1 MPFESPD
8 LNLKDLL
15 SGVDTGKV
23 QLPDFQ
29 RPWKWDTDRIASLL
43 ASISVGHPV
52 GVVMMLETGGA
63 DVRFKPRP
71 LANALVADGTT
82 PEQLLLD
89 GQQRLTSLFQALK
102 SGLPVDT
109 FDARTAKRLRQWF
122 YVDIEKAL
130 DPEVD
135 HEEAIF
141 AVPEDRIVREN
152 FGRDVKLDLSTL
164 EREVEHEAFPLA
176 LVFDSAAI
184 FRWHGAYLQ
193 HGPHE
198 MATALERWN
207 AFYSSVVEQFLG
219 YTVPVIVLKKETSKE
234 AVCTVFEKVNTGG
247 VVLNVFEL
255 LTATYASDDF
265 RLADDW
271 AQREHQL
278 HATPVLAELQNTDFL
293 QAVTLV
299 ATVRKQGAVSCRRK
313 DILKLGL
320 EDYREVA
327 DAVTEG
333 FAWAARFLAM
343 ERVLAA
349 RDVPYRTQ
357 LVPLAALRALLGS
370 RADDLAVT
378 GKLRNWFWCGVLG
391 ELYSGAVETRFA
403 RDIEQ
408 VPAWLDG
415 GAIPRTVA
423 DASFD
428 ASRLLTMRTRNS
440 AAYKGVYALL
450 MRGGCQDWLKNFE
463 LDQAQFFGHRV
474 DIHHVFP
481 RSWCDARGIDAPRR
495 DCIVNKTALSYD
507 TNRSLGGNAPST
519 YVGTIERRTKLSPE
533 AVDARI
539 ETHAI
544 NPSPLRADDFEA
556 FFLDRRAA
564 LLDLIAQAMG
574 KEVTGRE
581 QEPTTPPEE
590 DFEASVL
597 GEDESDLEDESL
609 AVDALASAA

>member
-8 LNLKDLL
+8 LNLRDLL
-15 SGVDTGKV
+15 SGVQTGRV

-71 LANALVADGTT
+71 LANALTADGTT

-135 HEEAIF
+135 HEDAIF

-164 EREVEHEAFPLA
+164 EREVTHEAFPLA
-176 LVFDSAAI
+176 RVFDSAGI
-184 FRWHGAYLQ
+184 FKWHGAYLQ

-207 AFYSSVVEQFLG
+207 AFYSSVVERFLG
-219 YTVPVIVLKKETSKE
+219 YTV
-234 AVCTVFEKVNTGG
+234 
-247 VVLNVFEL
+247 VFEL

-271 AQREHQL
+271 TRREH
-278 HATPVLAELQNTDFL
+278 ELRKMPALSDVQNTDFL

-299 ATVRKQGAVSCRRK
+299 ATARKHGTVSCRRK
-313 DILKLGL
+313 DILKLAL

-333 FAWAARFLAM
+333 FVWAARFLAT
-343 ERVLAA
+343 ERVFAA

-519 YVGTIERRTKLSPE
+519 TSGRSRGAPSSRPKPSTPASRPTRSTLRRY
-533 AVDARI
+533 A
-539 ETHAI
+539 
-544 NPSPLRADDFEA
+544 
-556 FFLDRRAA
+556 
-564 LLDLIAQAMG
+564 
-574 KEVTGRE
+574 
-581 QEPTTPPEE
+581 PTTSKRSSWTVAPPC
-590 DFEASVL
+590 L
-597 GEDESDLEDESL
+597 T
-609 AVDALASAA
+609 

>member
-1 MPFESPD
+1 
-8 LNLKDLL
+8 
-15 SGVDTGKV
+15 
-23 QLPDFQ
+23 
-29 RPWKWDTDRIASLL
+29 
-43 ASISVGHPV
+43 
-52 GVVMMLETGGA
+52 MMLEAGGG

-71 LANALVADGTT
+71 LANALAAEGTA

-109 FDARTAKRLRQWF
+109 FDARTAKRLKQWF
-122 YVDIEKAL
+122 YVDIAKAL

-135 HEEAIF
+135 HEDAIF

-152 FGRDVKLDLSTL
+152 FGRDVKLNLSTL
-164 EREVEHEAFPLA
+164 EHEVAHEVFPLA

-198 MATALERWN
+198 MTTALERWN
-207 AFYSSVVEQFLG
+207 AFYSSIIEQFLG

-265 RLADDW
+265 RLGDDW
-271 AQREHQL
+271 AQREQQL
-278 HATPVLAELQNTDFL
+278 HASPALAELQNTDFL
-293 QAVTLV
+293 QAVALV
-299 ATVRKQGAVSCRRK
+299 ATARKQGAVSCRRK
-313 DILKLGL
+313 DILKLQL
-320 EDYREVA
+320 DDYREVA
-327 DAVTEG
+327 DGVTEG
-333 FAWAARFLAM
+333 FVWAARFLAT
-343 ERVLAA
+343 ERVFAA

-357 LVPLAALRALLGS
+357 LVPLAALRALIGS
-370 RADDLAVT
+370 RADDLAVA
-378 GKLRNWFWCGVLG
+378 GKLRAWFWCGVLG

-403 RDIEQ
+403 RDIEE
-408 VPAWLDG
+408 VPTWLNG
-415 GAIPRTVA
+415 GPVPRTVA

-440 AAYKGVYALL
+440 AAYKGLYALL
-450 MRGGCQDWLKNFE
+450 MRGGCEDWLKNFE
-463 LDQAQFFGHRV
+463 LDQSQFFGHRI

-481 RSWCDARGIDAPRR
+481 RAWCDARGVDVARR

-519 YVGTIERRTKLSPE
+519 YVGTIEKRTGLPPY

-539 ETHAI
+539 RTHAI
-544 NPSPLRADDFEA
+544 DPSLLRTDDFEA
-556 FFLDRRAA
+556 FFADRRAA

-581 QEPTTPPEE
+581 QQPAAVAE
-590 DFEASVL
+590 DEYEASVL
-597 GEDESDLEDESL
+597 GEDESDREEVL
-609 AVDALASAA
+609 AVARAA